1 MVVAAGRL
9 NSQKGFDLLI
19 DAFTRVAR
27 ERPDWSLRI
36 YGRGRSREMLQAM
49 IDERGLGDRIELM
62 GATRELGEELGKAS
76 IYALSSRF
84 EGFGMVI
91 VEAMSKGLPVVSFDC
106 PRGPREI
113 IRDGVDG
120 DLVPPEDVDGL
131 SRALLELI
139 DDPERR
145 RRYGAAALENA
156 RRFDVGTISQRWDAL
171 LRSLA
176 TDSR

>member
-1 MVVAAGRL
+1 
-9 NSQKGFDLLI
+9 
-19 DAFTRVAR
+19 
-27 ERPDWSLRI
+27 
-36 YGRGRSREMLQAM
+36 
-49 IDERGLGDRIELM
+49 
-62 GATRELGEELGKAS
+62 
-76 IYALSSRF
+76 
-84 EGFGMVI
+84 MVI

-176 TDSR
+176 TDP